1 MKPLSLK
8 TGILL
13 ALVLTSSMLTLTT
26 IPMLRF
32 GYKEVVVK
40 VDKEPV
46 FVGRLNDVAVPYA
59 SLAVAISLLTGVTTV
74 AIAGWKQAL
83 RQSNSMQ
90 EKLASLEEKVEY
102 QESLLEHLAFADYQ
116 KQEAVLAASLEPV
129 APEQTPQPI
138 SPLVS
143 LSRW

>member
-40 VDKEPV
+40 VDKDPV

-59 SLAVAISLLTGVTTV
+59 GLAVAISLLTGVTTV